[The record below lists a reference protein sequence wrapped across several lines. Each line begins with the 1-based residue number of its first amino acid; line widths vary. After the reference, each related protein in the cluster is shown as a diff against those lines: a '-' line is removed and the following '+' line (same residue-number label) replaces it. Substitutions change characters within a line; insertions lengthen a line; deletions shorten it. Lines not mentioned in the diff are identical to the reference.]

1 MTIISEIAM
10 KVSSLT
16 RASLGMKRIVLLSA
30 TFMLPIF
37 GKGEEFN
44 NWAHWRGHGGNSVS
58 MTAQPPIEWSRSK
71 NVKWKAE
78 IPGRGSGSPVIWGN
92 QVFVVSAVSERD
104 TAALSSG
111 SGGSQN
117 GKKGGYPKKFSFQ
130 LFCFDR
136 ETGKSIWSRTAVEA
150 APHEGTHQTNGY
162 ASASPC
168 SDGERVYAHFG
179 SRGLFC
185 YNMDGA
191 LLWSR
196 TDLGKM
202 TVRAG
207 FGEGSSPTLA
217 GDKILVPWDHEGP
230 SALYALDKRTGETI
244 WKADRDEPTCWAT
257 PLVVPLGDSF
267 QVIMNGQTKARA
279 YDLETG
285 KELWSCGGQ
294 TERPVASAVFSQGI
308 TVIGSGFRGS
318 FVGGFRLNGSGDI
331 EDSDSVVW
339 TTPDDA
345 PDIAS
350 PMISDG
356 RLYFHKGKTGILTCL
371 EAATGKLLFGP
382 ERIPGVYSTYASPV
396 AAGGHVYITDRSGT
410 ITVVKDAGI
419 LEIVATNTLGE
430 GVDATPAPVGSEL
443 FVRGER
449 HLFCLS
455 E

>member
-1 MTIISEIAM
+1 
-10 KVSSLT
+10 
-16 RASLGMKRIVLLSA
+16 MKRIVLLSVTFA
-30 TFMLPIF
+30 AFMLPLC

-92 QVFVVSAVSERD
+92 QVFVVSAVSEKD
-104 TAALSSG
+104 AAALSSG
-111 SGGSQN
+111 SGASQ
-117 GKKGGYPKKFSFQ
+117 KRSKGGYPQKFSFQ

-136 ETGKSIWSRTAVEA
+136 ETGKSIWTRTAVEA

-185 YNMDGA
+185 YDMDGE

-196 TDLGKM
+196 TDFGEM

-244 WKADRDEPTCWAT
+244 WKADRDGADLLGNPT
-257 PLVVPLGDSF
+257 S
-267 QVIMNGQTKARA
+267 
-279 YDLETG
+279 
-285 KELWSCGGQ
+285 
-294 TERPVASAVFSQGI
+294 
-308 TVIGSGFRGS
+308 GS
-318 FVGGFRLNGSGDI
+318 
-331 EDSDSVVW
+331 
-339 TTPDDA
+339 
-345 PDIAS
+345 
-350 PMISDG
+350 
-356 RLYFHKGKTGILTCL
+356 
-371 EAATGKLLFGP
+371 
-382 ERIPGVYSTYASPV
+382 
-396 AAGGHVYITDRSGT
+396 
-410 ITVVKDAGI
+410 
-419 LEIVATNTLGE
+419 
-430 GVDATPAPVGSEL
+430 
-443 FVRGER
+443 VR
-449 HLFCLS
+449 
-455 E
+455 